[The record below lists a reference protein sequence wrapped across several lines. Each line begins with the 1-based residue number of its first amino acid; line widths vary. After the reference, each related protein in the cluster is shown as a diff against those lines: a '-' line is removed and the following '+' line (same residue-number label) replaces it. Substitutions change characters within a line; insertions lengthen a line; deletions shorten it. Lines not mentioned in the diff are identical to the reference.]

1 MFDRINITLCTTVT
15 AAVALGFLSSIVL
28 LKLAKVQVV
37 HESQMSM
44 VDQLKIFIMYVLMFV
59 SQILSII
66 VASKNLYGNTFFWI
80 TVF

>member
-1 MFDRINITLCTTVT
+1 MFDRINFTLCTTVT
-15 AAVALGFLSSIVL
+15 AAVALGFLLSIVL